1 MALGTLDSSPPP
13 IFKQGTSAISKMLV
27 FSALAGFLM
36 VADVRLQITQPLRLV
51 ISTVLYP
58 VQWLA
63 MQPVRLTLWAGDYI
77 TSLDSALDRTATLEK
92 RMAEQTQRAS
102 RVEQLQIENNQL
114 RQLLQLQANPS
125 TAGQAAQVMY
135 DAPDPYTHKIIIDKG
150 LAHSIELGS
159 PVVGPA
165 GVVGQ
170 VTRVNAIASE
180 VTLLIDRDQSI
191 PVLNSRTGQRSI
203 AYGDPNP
210 HGSYLELRH
219 MAANADV
226 QQGDLLTTSGVDD
239 IYPAGL
245 HVAKVTKVERRADTA
260 FARIYC
266 EPVALMHGARHVMV
280 LKPVS
285 VHITAKDIQMPAQP
299 LLGKGGRK

>member
-1 MALGTLDSSPPP
+1 MPLGTLDTSPPP

-36 VADVRLQITQPLRLV
+36 VADVRLHITQPLRMG

-63 MQPVRLTLWAGDYI
+63 LQPVRIVLWAGDYI
-77 TSLDSALDRTATLEK
+77 TSLDASLERTAVLEK
-92 RMAEQTQRAS
+92 GMAEQTQRAS

-125 TAGQAAQVMY
+125 TSGQAAQVMY
-135 DAPDPYTHKIIIDKG
+135 DAPDPYTHKVIIDKG
-150 LAHSIELGS
+150 LAHSVELGS

-170 VTRVNAIASE
+170 VTRVNAISSE
-180 VTLLIDRDQSI
+180 VTLLIDREQSI
-191 PVLNSRTGQRSI
+191 PVLNARSGQRSI
-203 AYGDPNP
+203 VYGDPNP
-210 HGSYLELRH
+210 HGNNLEMRF

-226 QQGDLLTTSGVDD
+226 LQGDLLTTSGVDGV
-239 IYPAGL
+239 YPAGL
-245 HVAKVTKVERRADTA
+245 HVARVSKIERRADTA

-266 EPVALMHGARHVMV
+266 EPIALMHGARHVMV
-280 LKPVS
+280 LKPVT
-285 VHITAKDIQMPAQP
+285 VHIPPRQP
-299 LLGKGGRK
+299 EPPSPVTGKGARK